1 MKGFVRDF
9 YLRPSCYECKY
20 KTLHRESDITLA
32 DFWGIEANVPELDDN
47 KGTSL
52 IFVNSDKGKDYFEKI
67 KGKIIFRIVDIDKS
81 VTFNPSAYKSCTYT
95 RKKKNF
101 YKKYKVSDFNLL
113 IEELMKENSLKK
125 IVTFSNRVKDKIKR
139 MISG

>member
-1 MKGFVRDF
+1 M
-9 YLRPSCYECKY
+9 
-20 KTLHRESDITLA
+20 
-32 DFWGIEANVPELDDN
+32 
-47 KGTSL
+47 
-52 IFVNSDKGKDYFEKI
+52 NSDKGREYFEKI
-67 KGKIIFRIVDIDKS
+67 REKIIFKIVDIDTS
-81 VTFNPSAYKSCTYT
+81 VTFNPSAYRSCTYT
-95 RKKKNF
+95 RKKIDF